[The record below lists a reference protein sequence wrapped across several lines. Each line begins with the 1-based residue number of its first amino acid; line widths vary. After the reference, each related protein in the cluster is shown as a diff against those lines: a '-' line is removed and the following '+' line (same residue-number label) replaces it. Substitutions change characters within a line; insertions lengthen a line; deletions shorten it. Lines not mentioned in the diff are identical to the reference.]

1 MDSINNRKCSSAGD
15 KRTGKIQGIMQT
27 SNMTFIGELAA
38 LFTSFCWSLS
48 AIGFTQST
56 QRVGSLVTNRVR
68 VLLAMLLLILI
79 NAILYG
85 QPVPLYAG
93 ASRWAWL
100 GASGIIG
107 LSLGDAFLFQAY
119 KEIGARLGLLLLSL
133 APLFGAAIAW
143 IFFGQALNLL
153 QIAGMGITLA
163 GISWVVLARPKEQ
176 AEDVRKASRR
186 GVLFGVL
193 AALGQATGLVFSQ
206 QGMTGNFSPFAG
218 TLIRMFAAVVTLW
231 VVAGLQHQAGTTV
244 DAMRKQPAAFGWVA
258 FGAFFGP
265 VIGVS
270 ASLLAVQHADIGVA
284 STLMALPPIFMLPI
298 SYYIFKE
305 RFGWQVVAGTLIAIA
320 GVALLFFT

>member
-1 MDSINNRKCSSAGD
+1 
-15 KRTGKIQGIMQT
+15 
-27 SNMTFIGELAA
+27 MTFIGEIAA
-38 LFTSFCWSLS
+38 LFTSFCWSIS

-68 VLLAMLLLILI
+68 VLLALSLLILI

-85 QPVPLYAG
+85 QPIPLHAG

-100 GASGIIG
+100 GVSGVIG

-119 KEIGARLGLLLLSL
+119 KEIGPRLGLLLLSL

-143 IFFGQALNLL
+143 IFFGQSLNLL
-153 QIAGMGITLA
+153 QIAWMCITLA

-176 AEDVRKASRR
+176 ADNVRKATRR

-218 TLIRMFAAVVTLW
+218 TLIRMFAAVAALW
-231 VVAGLQHQAGTTV
+231 IVAGFQKQAGSTV
-244 DAMRKQPAAFGWVA
+244 MAMRRQPAALGWVA
-258 FGAFFGP
+258 FGALFGP
-265 VIGVS
+265 VLGVS

-284 STLMALPPIFMLPI
+284 STLMALPPVFMLPI
-298 SYYIFKE
+298 SYFFMKE

-320 GVALLFFT
+320 GVALLFFS